1 MKVAISLR
9 KRFSISYDMVNY
21 LLDHGV
27 EQKQIDEI
35 RNSLLL
41 GETINS
47 ANFYHRS
54 IRTDSMI
61 IEAVENTNDHNNYIK
76 EIPDEVT
83 DFLVVECN
91 GYEDLYYVINGKL
104 HND

>member
-1 MKVAISLR
+1 MKVAISSR

-27 EQKQIDEI
+27 DQKQIDEI
-35 RNSLLL
+35 KNSLLL
-41 GETINS
+41 GETINY

-54 IRTDSMI
+54 IRTNPMI
-61 IEAVENTNDHNNYIK
+61 IEAVENTSDRNNYIK

-91 GYEDLYYVINGKL
+91 GFEELYYVLNGKL
-104 HND
+104 HNE